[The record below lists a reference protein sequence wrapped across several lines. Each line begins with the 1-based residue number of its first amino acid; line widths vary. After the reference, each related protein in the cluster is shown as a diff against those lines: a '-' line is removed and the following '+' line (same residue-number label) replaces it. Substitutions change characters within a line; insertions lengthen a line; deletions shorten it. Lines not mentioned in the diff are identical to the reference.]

1 MYLFTVLKDMSG
13 VRVGMNKTIE
23 FNQRVTIKVSCRMM
37 FDNYPFDAHLCKFR
51 VGSCEFF
58 GRLSLNY
65 TVSQLRFSDFYLHDI
80 VTCTSRYSD
89 PVNSGSGHRQRN
101 LQYVISFTDL
111 RRPEDTTVEL
121 SSGNYSACGFRVH
134 LNRKRSQLIFQIY
147 LPCILFVFVS
157 WVSFLIRPQVV
168 PGRMALLVTL
178 FLVLVN
184 IFNTVRSGSPIPS
197 STQLNAIDTYLV
209 VSIFMVFLALL
220 EYAIVLFAINVSE
233 IRVF

>member
-1 MYLFTVLKDMSG
+1 
-13 VRVGMNKTIE
+13 MNSFLMHTKLT
-23 FNQRVTIKVSCRMM
+23 
-37 FDNYPFDAHLCKFR
+37 
-51 VGSCEFF
+51 
-58 GRLSLNY
+58 
-65 TVSQLRFSDFYLHDI
+65 DFYLHDI
-80 VTCTSRYSD
+80 VTCRSRYTD
-89 PVNSGSGHRQRN
+89 PNIYLHGQRN
-101 LQYVISFTDL
+101 LQYVIAFSDL
-111 RRPEDTTVEL
+111 HPSDTTVEL
-121 SSGNYSACGFRVH
+121 TSGNYSACGFRVH

-220 EYAIVLFAINVSE
+220 EYAVVLFAINVSE
-233 IRVF
+233 KLRSKTS